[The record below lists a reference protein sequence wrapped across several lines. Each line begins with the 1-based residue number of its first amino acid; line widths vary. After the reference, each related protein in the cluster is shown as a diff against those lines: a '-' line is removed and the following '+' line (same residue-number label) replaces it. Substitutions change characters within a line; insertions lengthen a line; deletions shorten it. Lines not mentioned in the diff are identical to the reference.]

1 MKVLLIRH
9 PEVHVE
15 NDGHVSG
22 IPLGLLYIAS
32 ALENVGHEVQVYDA
46 VVQADTDGPTEQG
59 PEGMYHL
66 GATWDE
72 IRSVVAS
79 ANADVVGISSQ
90 YTNQTPSAM
99 KTAEVVSCLLYTSP
113 SPRD

>member
-22 IPLGLLYIAS
+22 IPLGLVYIAS

-46 VVQADTDGPTEQG
+46 VVQADTDGPMEQG

-72 IRSVVAS
+72 IRSVVVSAS
-79 ANADVVGISSQ
+79 ADVVGISSQ
-90 YTNQTPSAM
+90 YTRTRPLAPS
-99 KTAEVVSCLLYTSP
+99 
-113 SPRD
+113 RQRR